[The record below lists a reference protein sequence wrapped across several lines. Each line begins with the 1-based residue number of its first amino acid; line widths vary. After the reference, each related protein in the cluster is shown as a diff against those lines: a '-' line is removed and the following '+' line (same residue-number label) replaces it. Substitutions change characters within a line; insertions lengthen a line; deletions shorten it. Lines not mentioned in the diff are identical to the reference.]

1 MVVLAASCFV
11 LACFCYLQCASSS
24 DAGGST
30 PRQLQGDTNGFLDV
44 FEVYKPVA
52 FAPQGSGCDQQLLL
66 MEHQFALSY
75 GHPFIGDYQPP
86 KCDFDTVKI
95 NFTVTSKG
103 RQFDRL
109 ALMYLGDAEVFR
121 TSTAEPTQ
129 NGIIWTY
136 IKDMSQYTALW
147 KQPQKLIF
155 DLGNLIDST
164 YTGAYN
170 TTLTASFSKQ
180 NNIKTPDVVLPIS
193 AKRSATNGTSA
204 FIVPS
209 DNATVSVA
217 IPAAASRAVVSISA
231 CGQINEEFWWSNVFN
246 QDMFTFN
253 ATTGIL
259 YGYSPFR
266 EVQLYIDKNLAGVV
280 WPFPTI
286 FTGGVV
292 PGFWRS
298 IVGIDAF
305 DLRMP
310 EIDISPFLSYL
321 TDGKEHSFSIKV
333 VGLDTQEDGTAKLS
347 DGVGYYWVITGN
359 IFLYLGEGAGS
370 GCGKGVLPHI
380 VAPDTTFTTS
390 RQLVQN
396 RKTGANESV
405 SYSVTAKRTLTVTS
419 PAYTWV
425 QTLSFSNY
433 GLLDQQGFRQ
443 WNKQNTG
450 GELLAN
456 VAGSNAALT
465 TFSYPL
471 EANTTFG
478 VSDTGSTIDAWLNR
492 GLSVGS
498 NGGLGV
504 STFTLANGPSN
515 LVTKQYGSAHY
526 GSFSNAPS
534 YSFGDTTD
542 EFEETSEGSTY
553 SRTVRAVNGTVISD
567 TQGGRQFLFSERQVP
582 SKSLVDPLPIGRDSV
597 RRILGRGP
605 GDPNLNL

>member
-1 MVVLAASCFV
+1 MVVSCFV
-11 LACFCYLQCASSS
+11 LAWFCYFHGVSSA
-24 DAGGST
+24 DAGGFT
-30 PRQLQGDTNGFLDV
+30 PRQLQDDTNGFLDI
-44 FEVYKPVA
+44 FEVYKPVN
-52 FAPQGSGCDQQLLL
+52 FAPQGSGCDQQILL
-66 MEHQFALSY
+66 MEHQLHSAMDIRLLLLS
-75 GHPFIGDYQPP
+75 GDYQPP
-86 KCDFDTVKI
+86 TCDFDTVKI

-103 RQFDRL
+103 HQFDRL
-109 ALMYLGDAEVFR
+109 ALMYLGDMEVFR

-136 IKDMSQYTALW
+136 IKDMSQYIALW

-155 DLGNLIDST
+155 DLGNLIDNT

-170 TTLTASFSKQ
+170 TTLTASFSKN

-209 DNATVSVA
+209 DNTTVSVT
-217 IPAAASRAVVSISA
+217 IPAPASRAVVHVS
-231 CGQINEEFWWSNVFN
+231 
-246 QDMFTFN
+246 FN
-253 ATTGIL
+253 AIAGIL
-259 YGYSPFR
+259 YGYSPFH
-266 EVQLYIDKNLAGVV
+266 EVQLYIDGTLAGVV

-292 PGFWRS
+292 PGFCHP
-298 IVGIDAF
+298 IVGSDAF
-305 DLRMP
+305 NLRMP

-321 TDGKEHSFSIKV
+321 TDGKDHSFSIKV

-347 DGVGYYWVITGN
+347 DGVGYYLVITGN

-370 GCGKGVLPHI
+370 GYGKGVLPLV
-380 VAPDTTFTTS
+380 VAPDPTFTTS
-390 RQLVQN
+390 HQLLQN
-396 RKTGANESV
+396 RTTGANESV
-405 SYSVTAKRTLTVTS
+405 SYSVMAKRALTVTS

-433 GLLDQQGFRQ
+433 GLLDRQGFRQ

-567 TQGGRQFLFSERQVP
+567 TQGTGRKQG
-582 SKSLVDPLPIGRDSV
+582 SLARMKCEFYSSISNYSYRLRFGSPGPLPRIRLTLSQPIGKGSTNSK
-597 RRILGRGP
+597 GT
-605 GDPNLNL
+605 